1 LIPYRLILGNYLA
14 SQLSKPDKPISAGM
28 VISVPWNVF
37 KGTESIEKPV
47 VNLML
52 NRHLAGGLCRNIE
65 RYNLFDIIYFGI
77 WNIYLNYIFAT

>member
-1 LIPYRLILGNYLA
+1 MFQRLSDFRLILGNYLA
-14 SQLSKPDKPISAGM
+14 SATEKLLTAAM

-47 VNLML
+47 LNLLL

-65 RYNLFDIIYFGI
+65 R
-77 WNIYLNYIFAT
+77 